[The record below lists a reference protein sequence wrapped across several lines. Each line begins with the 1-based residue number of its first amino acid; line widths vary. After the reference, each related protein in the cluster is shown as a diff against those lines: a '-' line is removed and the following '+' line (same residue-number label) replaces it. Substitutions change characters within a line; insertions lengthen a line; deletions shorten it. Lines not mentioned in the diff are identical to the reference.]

1 MTPDMMKAYRI
12 LGLAACLCAIAV
24 IAGVVVGVK

>member
-1 MTPDMMKAYRI
+1 MSPDMMKDYRI

-24 IAGVVVGVK
+24 VAGVVVGVR